1 MADEENSMA
10 NNEFGNT
17 TEMVDTEPSE
27 SWMEYEDNG
36 LLEPI
41 VLPAKKI
48 ASLPPGIFNDYF
60 NKTGMFS
67 LDPVERAEGQ
77 RKYRQHRFWDYGRVV
92 AWGIFLGIVLN
103 DVESLIAPAV
113 YFLIAFLIIARI
125 CGGKWWEI

>member
-1 MADEENSMA
+1 MTDEEDSRMG
-10 NNEFGNT
+10 NEFCEVQGPFR
-17 TEMVDTEPSE
+17 TEHSSTGTEE
-27 SWMEYEDNG
+27 RDNG